1 MTTDVFD
8 KRSRYNHQNKKG
20 ITMLDQ
26 NMKAQL
32 KAYLEN
38 LKTDVQLV
46 LTLDDSDT
54 AQKLRNL
61 AEDIASLH
69 SKVSVIED
77 ATASS
82 RAPIMQVI
90 NPIKQTA
97 IGFAGLPMGHEFTSL
112 VLALLHSGGHPM
124 KLDADIIEQIAN
136 LEDEM
141 NFEVFISLSCQNC
154 PDVVQALNMMAA
166 INPNIKT
173 TMIDGA
179 AFQDEVAERNIM
191 AVPSVYLNGEI
202 FTQGR
207 ISLTEI
213 LSKVDTGA
221 SQKQAE
227 ALNEQAPY
235 EVLVV
240 GGGPAGASAA
250 VYAARK
256 GIRTGVVAERFG
268 GQVMDTMS
276 IENFIS
282 VKETQGP
289 KLAAALEEHVKEY
302 DVDIMNEQRASAVV
316 SAEKTEDGYIH
327 VALESGAT
335 LKSRSVILSTGARW
349 REMNVPGEQEYRNKG
364 VAYCPHCDGPLFKG
378 KKVAVVGGGN
388 SGIEAAID
396 LAGLVEHVTV
406 LEFADTLRADQ
417 VLVDKANSMANIDI
431 IKQAQTTEVIG
442 DGTRVTALNYTD
454 RATGEA
460 QQLELAGIFVQIG
473 LMPNSEFLKES
484 DIALS
489 PRGEIE
495 VNAKGETSVAGI
507 FAAGDVT
514 TVPYKQIIIAMGEG
528 SKASLSAFDH
538 LIRTPA
544 PLAEVALSA

>member
-1 MTTDVFD
+1 
-8 KRSRYNHQNKKG
+8 
-20 ITMLDQ
+20 MLDQ

-32 KAYLEN
+32 KTYLEN
-38 LKTDVQLV
+38 LKTEVQLV
-46 LTLDDSDT
+46 ISLDESAT
-54 AQKLRNL
+54 AK
-61 AEDIASLH
+61 SLH
-69 SKVSVIED
+69 ALANEIGSLHDKVTVIED
-77 ATASS
+77 KTASG
-82 RAPIMQVI
+82 RKPLMQVI
-90 NPIKQTA
+90 NPSKKTA
-97 IGFAGLPMGHEFTSL
+97 LGFAGLPMGHEFTSL

-124 KLDADIIEQIAN
+124 KIEADVIKQIAAIEQ
-136 LEDEM
+136 EM

-173 TMIDGA
+173 TMIDGG
-179 AFQDEVAERNIM
+179 AFQNEVAERNIM
-191 AVPSVYLNGEI
+191 AVPSVYLNGEL

-213 LSKVDTGA
+213 LSKVDTGSA
-221 SQKQAE
+221 KKQAQ
-227 ALNEQAPY
+227 ALNDKEAY

-250 VYAARK
+250 IYASRK
-256 GIRTGVVAERFG
+256 GIRTGVVADRFG
-268 GQVMDTMS
+268 GQVMDTMG

-302 DVDIMNEQRASAVV
+302 NVEIMAEQRATGLL

-327 VALESGAT
+327 VQLESGAT
-335 LKSRSVILSTGARW
+335 LKSRTVILSTGARW

-378 KKVAVVGGGN
+378 KKVAVIGGGN

-396 LAGLVEHVTV
+396 LAGLVDHVTV

-417 VLVDKANSMANIDI
+417 VLVNKANSLANIDI
-431 IKQAQTTEVIG
+431 IKGAQTTEVIG
-442 DGTRVTALNYTD
+442 DGTRVTALNYID
-454 RATGEA
+454 RATGDA
-460 QQLELAGIFVQIG
+460 KQVELAGIFVQIG
-473 LMPNSEFLKES
+473 LIPNSDFLKGS
-484 DIALS
+484 GVTLS
-489 PRGEIE
+489 ARGEIE
-495 VNAKGETSVAGI
+495 VNAKGETSVAGV

-528 SKASLSAFDH
+528 AKASLSAFDH

-544 PLAEVALSA
+544 PTSKTEISG